1 MKTNRPFL
9 LIIAVLAIFSSCDLL
24 EDIDDVDFTAN
35 YSLDYAI
42 EVTEEN
48 GTVAAMEI
56 LDITEDD
63 DVEEYKDKLQDI
75 TVDSVKI
82 GFSSYTGGENASF
95 SGTIQYADASGTP
108 LTDFVSVF
116 NLMPKTYADSGEKLK
131 LDLTNAEVQ
140 ALTNLLVAEESV
152 TIAVAG
158 AVGNGPASFN
168 ATVYFYTTIT
178 ADALK

>member
-1 MKTNRPFL
+1 MKTAITFL
-9 LIIAVLAIFSSCDLL
+9 LIFTTLAIFSSCDLL
-24 EDIDDVDFTAN
+24 EDLDDVDFTAN
-35 YSLDYAI
+35 YSLDYTI

-48 GTVAAMEI
+48 ATVAAMET

-82 GFSSYTGGENASF
+82 GFSSYTGGENATLT
-95 SGTIQYADASGTP
+95 GTIQYADATGTP
-108 LTDFVSVF
+108 LTDFVTVF
-116 NLMPKTYADSGEKLK
+116 NIIPKNYADSGEKMK

-140 ALTNLLVAEESV
+140 ALANLLAAEEKV

-158 AVGNGPASFN
+158 AIGNGPASFD
-168 ATVYFYTTIT
+168 ATLYFYTTII